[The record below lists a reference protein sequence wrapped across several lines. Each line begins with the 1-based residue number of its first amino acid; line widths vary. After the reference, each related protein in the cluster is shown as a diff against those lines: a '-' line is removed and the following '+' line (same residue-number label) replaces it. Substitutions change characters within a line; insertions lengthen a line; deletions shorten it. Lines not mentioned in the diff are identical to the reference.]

1 LPACATCK
9 KYLVKYSWPTAEGTG
24 EPLMWQSGPGEWK
37 PVERRENQPP
47 PCGLCPKKG
56 PEHEHEFVLSLKNL
70 QTLAFYQETKATFG
84 RGLTEEEA
92 QDSIVRSNF
101 EILDRLFARLERE
114 RQAQAVSAAL
124 SRLMAR

>member
-1 LPACATCK
+1 
-9 KYLVKYSWPTAEGTG
+9 
-24 EPLMWQSGPGEWK
+24 MIGPPDAQQPMARPKES
-37 PVERRENQPP
+37 PP

-92 QDSIVRSNF
+92 QDSVVRSNF

-114 RQAQAVSAAL
+114 RQAQAVSVAL